1 MKNFKKELIV
11 VSVLNEHIENCI
23 KIKNDL
29 FEQFKEKQGTEKL
42 VISESIKLM
51 CDLIN
56 KTEIQR
62 NNYVVENRL
71 LQKVIESLN

>member
-1 MKNFKKELIV
+1 MNLKKQLIV
-11 VSVLNEHIENCI
+11 VSVLNDHIENCI

-29 FEQFKEKQGTEKL
+29 MEQFKTKKGTEKL